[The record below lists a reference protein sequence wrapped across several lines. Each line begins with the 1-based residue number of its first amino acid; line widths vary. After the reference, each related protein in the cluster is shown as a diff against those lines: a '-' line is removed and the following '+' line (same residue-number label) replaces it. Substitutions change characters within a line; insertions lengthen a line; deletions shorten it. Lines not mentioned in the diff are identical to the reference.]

1 MVGGGSVSD
10 QVEVAMEDLEVQP
23 KKKLLPTTDAKPG
36 SE

>member
-23 KKKLLPTTDAKPG
+23 KKKLLPTNGRKAG
-36 SE
+36 L